1 LPNGSAG
8 ISDERLREEQAARVS
23 RRSVLAS
30 IPFAALTM
38 LAASGCQ
45 KTQSSQSAQPRLF
58 GLAATGLD
66 DATVQRSQAA
76 AQQLGKRLDMLT
88 TYDAFAWGKPL
99 PTALLDAAAAAG
111 CTPELTWEPW
121 EPGAGKHQPAYT
133 AAEIAGGR
141 YDNYVS
147 GWAKQAASYDR
158 RFLLR
163 FAHEMNGDWY
173 PWSVAAPGGSPED
186 YVAAYRRVR
195 GIFDDA
201 GAKRVEWVWCPNVI
215 VNGDVDAISRSY
227 PGDNFVDIVGV
238 DGYNFGDRP
247 GHQWTQPAD
256 LFDSTLALVTQLA
269 PGKPVW
275 INEVGSSDQG
285 GDKSRWISDF
295 FGWLVSTDVRG
306 LIWFEVDGRPNEP
319 DWRLTSSSTT
329 TAAAKSGL
337 ASW

>member
-1 LPNGSAG
+1 MTVRRRRLPNGSAG
-8 ISDERLREEQAARVS
+8 IGVS

-30 IPFAALTM
+30 IPLAAFTM
-38 LAASGCQ
+38 MAASGCQ
-45 KTQSSQSAQPRLF
+45 RTQSTQSRLF
-58 GLAATGLD
+58 GLGATGLD
-66 DATVQRSQAA
+66 DATVQRSQAV
-76 AQQLGKRLDMLT
+76 AQQLSKRLDVLT
-88 TYDAFAWGKPL
+88 VYDAFSWSTPL
-99 PTALLDAAAAAG
+99 PTALLAAAAAAG

-173 PWSVAAPGGSPED
+173 PWSVGAPGGSPED

-215 VNGDVDAISRSY
+215 VNGNADAISRSY
-227 PGDNFVDIVGV
+227 PGDDFVDIVGV

-256 LFDSTLALVTQLA
+256 LFDSTLVLVTQLA
-269 PGKPVW
+269 AGKPVW
-275 INEVGSSDQG
+275 INEVGCGGHG

-295 FGWLVSTDVRG
+295 FGWLVSTDIRG

-319 DWRLTSSSTT
+319 DWRLTSSAATT
-329 TAAAKSGL
+329 TAAKSGL

>member
-8 ISDERLREEQAARVS
+8 ITVS
-23 RRSVLAS
+23 RRSMLAS

-38 LAASGCQ
+38 MAGSGCQ
-45 KTQSSQSAQPRLF
+45 KTQSSQSSQSAQSRLF

-66 DATVQRSQAA
+66 DASLQRSQAA
-76 AQQLGKRLDMLT
+76 AQILGKQLDLLT
-88 TYDAFAWGKPL
+88 VYEAFFWGNPL

-111 CTPELTWEPW
+111 CTAELTWEPW
-121 EPGAGKHQPAYT
+121 DPSAGKHQPAYT

-141 YDNYVS
+141 YDTYVS
-147 GWAKQAASYDR
+147 GWAKQAASHDR
-158 RFLLR
+158 RFVLR
-163 FAHEMNGDWY
+163 FAHEMNGNWY
-173 PWSVAAPGGSPED
+173 PWSVGAPGGSPED

-215 VNGDVDAISRSY
+215 IDGNVEAISRSY
-227 PGDNFVDIVGV
+227 PGDNFVDIVGI

-247 GHQWTQPAD
+247 GHRWTQPAD
-256 LFDSTLALVTQLA
+256 LFGNTLALVTELA

-275 INEVGSSDQG
+275 INEVGCGDQG
-285 GDKSRWISDF
+285 GDKARWISEF

-306 LIWFEVDGRPNEP
+306 LTWFEVDGRPDEP
-319 DWRLTSSSTT
+319 DWRLTSSAAT
-329 TAAAKSGL
+329 TAAAESAL
-337 ASW
+337 SSW